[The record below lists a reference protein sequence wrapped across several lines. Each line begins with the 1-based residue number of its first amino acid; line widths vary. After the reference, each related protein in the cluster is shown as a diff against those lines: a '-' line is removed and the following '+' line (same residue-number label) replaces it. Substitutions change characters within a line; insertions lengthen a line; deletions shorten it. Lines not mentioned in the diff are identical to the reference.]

1 MWTNINRFATAG
13 LVTLTIAGTT
23 IATTSQAEA
32 RNNFGRGLAA
42 GLAGTIIGGALI
54 AGARH
59 PGYAYGPAYYA
70 PAYGPP
76 VYAAPAYGPPV
87 VYQPAYPRCHVAWRQ
102 NAWGDMYRVKVCD

>member
-13 LVTLTIAGTT
+13 LVALTIAGTT

-42 GLAGTIIGGALI
+42 GIAGTIIGGALI

-76 VYAAPAYGPPV
+76 VVYEPV
-87 VYQPAYPRCHVAWRQ
+87 YPRCHVAWRQ
-102 NAWGDMYRVKVCD
+102 NAWGDMYRVRVCD

>member
-13 LVTLTIAGTT
+13 LVALTIAGTT

-32 RNNFGRGLAA
+32 RDNFGRGLAA
-42 GLAGTIIGGALI
+42 GIAGTIIGGALI

-70 PAYGPP
+70 RRLMVRPSMLRRLMARRSFMNPSIPA
-76 VYAAPAYGPPV
+76 A
-87 VYQPAYPRCHVAWRQ
+87 
-102 NAWGDMYRVKVCD
+102 M

>member
-13 LVTLTIAGTT
+13 LVALTIAGTT

-42 GLAGTIIGGALI
+42 GIAGTIIGGALI

-70 PAYGPP
+70 PAY
-76 VYAAPAYGPPV
+76 ATPAYGPPD
-87 VYQPAYPRCHVAWRQ
+87 VYEPVYPRCHVAWRQ
-102 NAWGDMYRVKVCD
+102 NAWGDMYRVRVCN

>member
-13 LVTLTIAGTT
+13 LVALTIAGTT

-42 GLAGTIIGGALI
+42 GIAGTIIGGALI

-76 VYAAPAYGPPV
+76 VY
-87 VYQPAYPRCHVAWRQ
+87 PRCHVAWRQ
-102 NAWGDMYRVKVCD
+102 NAWGDMYRVRVCD